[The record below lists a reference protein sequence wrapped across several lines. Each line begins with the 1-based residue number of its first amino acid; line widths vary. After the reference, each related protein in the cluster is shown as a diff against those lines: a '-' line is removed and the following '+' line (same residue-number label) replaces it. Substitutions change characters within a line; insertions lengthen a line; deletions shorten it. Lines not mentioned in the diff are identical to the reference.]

1 MVFVTKATMS
11 EPAPRP
17 AGATTTATATAPNS
31 APKQAASTQ
40 PPANIDTLIASIDNT
55 LRTICTG
62 VSEGVWINSAYAG
75 PPTMTD
81 HLEETLAHCQA
92 LYEAASLARTAA
104 AMRSSADDRLSRIA
118 SGATTASEREEMYA
132 LYAAQCE
139 RRVDGARA
147 LHCELSGFV
156 GSLRANGR

>member
-1 MVFVTKATMS
+1 MCVYVCLCYALC
-11 EPAPRP
+11 APHSR
-17 AGATTTATATAPNS
+17 
-31 APKQAASTQ
+31 AAAV
-40 PPANIDTLIASIDNT
+40 P
-55 LRTICTG
+55 RF
-62 VSEGVWINSAYAG
+62 SAYAG